1 MILNATSVGDKA
13 GRTCTANPEAS
24 GGASSTRGFH
34 LQGGPHFDCRK
45 IEEAMLTFTKLFVL
59 PGLSPPYV
67 MFHIT
72 EILAWIYLRR
82 ICLKIRNNL

>member
-1 MILNATSVGDKA
+1 MQHQLETRPDGPALQTLK
-13 GRTCTANPEAS
+13 PQ
-24 GGASSTRGFH
+24 GGPH